1 MQSGVSSPA
10 YPKRIKFAQPDGST
24 ITITL
29 KGDERTKWAITPDG
43 YTLLSNS
50 EGYFEYA
57 IADSRGYMVPSG
69 VKAKDVEKRT
79 SEDKEILA
87 KTKKGLFYSIE
98 QQQMLKSIY
107 AIKAKEARKSFPTT
121 GNRKLVCIL
130 MGFKDKAFT
139 KTQSDF
145 DNLFN
150 QINYTANGAT
160 GSVKDYYLE
169 NSYDQFNLTVTVA
182 GPYTADNN
190 MSYYGGNDSNDNDK
204 NPEALVTEAVTK
216 ADPAVNYAD
225 FDNDGDGYVDGV
237 YVIYAGYGEEAGAP
251 ASTIWAHAYHIT
263 DKTLDGKIIK
273 NYSCSAELSGSSGT
287 TITAIGV
294 ICHEFG
300 HVLGAPDYYDTNYE
314 TNLEFAGTG
323 EWDLMAGGSWNNDGI
338 TPAHHNAYTK
348 VMVYGWGT
356 ATTLND
362 GTSVTI
368 PSSKTNA
375 NAFYRVNTA
384 TTNEYYLIENRQK
397 TGFDAYTPGHG
408 LLIYHVSKD
417 VISHY
422 NSNDINAKAPQLM
435 YPVCASATTNPGST
449 ASTYGNINSGGCPF
463 PGTSNKTSL
472 TDATTPSMKS
482 WLGVATNKPITNIS
496 ENTGTGV
503 ITFDFDGGNTGNPTN
518 FSAVAS
524 NESQIDLSWEKSENR
539 DVIVA
544 YSTSSTFGSLV
555 DGNTYTV
562 GQSINGG
569 GTILYQGDATTFNHT
584 NLNSNTPYYYKA
596 WTKLTSTPS
605 YSLGTITQA
614 KTACPGILTLPLTEN
629 FNTGDH
635 SGCWSIVDNQG
646 KGQVWQIGSISNG
659 LSGTY
664 LYLNSDGYGSGN
676 TQNADFISPAISTVG
691 LSSVTIS
698 FKHYFKVET
707 GETATFSYSVDGT
720 NWIQIDKW
728 TATTANPA
736 NYKKIL
742 TEVANKPSVRFKW
755 NYNGSWGWFWCIDD
769 INITETSASDVI
781 ANFKAEPTS
790 INIGESTIF
799 TDLSSGTVAS
809 WAWNF
814 GSGAIPATAT
824 TAGPHS
830 VTYSSAG
837 NKTVTLTINGN
848 VTETKTN
855 YINVVDPNAPA
866 VIVGWNFEDSNT
878 TADEGIA
885 VNSTKTITT
894 NSTGT
899 VSYTAGSGGTG
910 TYSIRNTGWDSGN
923 GTKAWQA
930 EFCTLGYKTITLS
943 SKQRSSGTGPKEFK
957 VQYKTTGSTWIDVP
971 SSNITVADN
980 FTSGVL
986 NNLALPAEADNQPSV
1001 SIRWVMRSNTPVSSG
1016 TSVVSGGAS
1025 RIDDIVINGK
1035 NMDNPTQYTLSINKN
1050 GNGTITPTEGNHTY
1064 DAGATVTLTATP
1076 DQEWQFEKWVINGVD
1091 VNSASTQIT
1100 INSNTSATAHFSLAS
1115 ATSYT
1120 LAISHI
1126 GNGTVTPTDG
1136 VTTHNSGSSVILTA
1150 APDQGWQFVK
1160 WEING
1165 NTVNSASTQITIN
1178 SNTTAIATFIKI
1190 THTLTVSHVGN
1201 GTVTPTDGE
1210 TTHYTGATVELT
1222 ATPDQGWQFEK
1233 WEINGN
1239 TVNTSSTQITINSNT
1254 TAIATFTKIT
1264 YTLTV
1269 SHVGNGTVTPTDG
1282 ETTHDADATVTL
1294 TATPDQGWQFEK
1306 WEINGNTVN
1315 SASTQITINSNTT
1328 AKATFTVINGIDIV
1342 ETQIAVYPNPTTSV
1356 VNIKSDNVI
1365 RSIQVL
1371 DITGRILNTKE
1382 NILDSKTDTDL
1393 TGFATGMY
1401 LLRVISTDNSVQILK
1416 VSKKQF

>member
-1 MQSGVSSPA
+1 MQQKDYYLAPTFIKQIKTMIKRFTLIFFLVICVLHSGFSSPA
-10 YPKRIKFAQPDGST
+10 YPRKTKFTQPDGST

-29 KGDERTKWAITPDG
+29 KGDERTKWAVTSDG

-79 SEDKEILA
+79 SEDKEILS
-87 KTKKGLFYSIE
+87 KTKKGLFYSKE

-107 AIKAKEARKSFPTT
+107 AIKTKEASKAFPTT

-139 KTQSDF
+139 KTQADF
-145 DNLFN
+145 NNLFN
-150 QINYTANGAT
+150 QVNYSTNGAT

-169 NSYDQFNLTVTVA
+169 NSYGQFNLTVTVA
-182 GPYTADNN
+182 GPYTASQN
-190 MSYYGGNDSNDNDK
+190 MSYYGANDASGNDVK
-204 NPEALVTEAVTK
+204 PEVLVTEAVTA
-216 ADPAVNYAD
+216 ADAAVNYAD
-225 FDNDGDGYVDGV
+225 FDNDNDGYVDGV
-237 YVIYAGYGEEAGAP
+237 YVIYAGYGEESGAP
-251 ASTIWAHAYHIT
+251 ANTIWAHAWEIPAQ
-263 DKTLDGKIIK
+263 TLDEKIITS
-273 NYSCSAELSGSSGT
+273 YSCSSELMGTSGSTMTS
-287 TITAIGV
+287 IGV

-314 TNLEFAGTG
+314 TGGEFLGTG
-323 EWDLMAGGSWNNDGI
+323 DWDLMASGSWNNDGI

-356 ATTLND
+356 ATTLSD

-368 PSSKTNA
+368 PESKTNA

-384 TTNEYYLIENRQK
+384 TNNEYYLIENRQQ
-397 TGFDAYTPGHG
+397 TGFDAYIPGHG
-408 LLIYHVSKD
+408 LVIYHVSKD
-417 VISHY
+417 VLSHY
-422 NSNDINAKAPQLM
+422 SSNDINAKAPQHM
-435 YPVCASATTNPGST
+435 YPVCASATTNPSST
-449 ASTYGNINSGGCPF
+449 ASTYGDINSGGCPF
-463 PGTSNKTSL
+463 PGTSNKTSF

-496 ENTGTGV
+496 ENSSTGV

-518 FSAVAS
+518 FSAVTA
-524 NESQIDLSWEKSENR
+524 NESQIDLSWAKSENR
-539 DVIVA
+539 DVVVA

-569 GTILYQGDATTFNHT
+569 GTILYQGDATSFNHT
-584 NLNSNTPYYYKA
+584 GLNSNTTYYYKA
-596 WTKLTSTPS
+596 WTKLTSTPT
-605 YSLGTITQA
+605 YSLGTVTQA
-614 KTACPGILTLPLTEN
+614 KTACPGILTLPLSEN

-646 KGQVWQIGSISNG
+646 NGQVWQIGSITNG

-676 TQNADFISPAISTVG
+676 TQNADFISPAVNTTG
-691 LSSVTIS
+691 LTSVTIS
-698 FKHYFKVET
+698 FKHYFKVEA
-707 GETATFSYSVDGT
+707 GETATFSYSLDGT
-720 NWIQIDKW
+720 NWVQIDKW
-728 TATTANPA
+728 TTSTTNPA

-755 NYNGSWGWFWCIDD
+755 NYKGTWGWFWCIDD
-769 INITETSASDVI
+769 ISIAETSASDVV
-781 ANFKAEPTS
+781 ANFKAEPTA
-790 INIGESTIF
+790 INIGESTTF
-799 TDLSSGTVAS
+799 TDLSNGTVTS

-814 GSGAIPATAT
+814 GSGATPATAT

-830 VTYSSAG
+830 VTYTSAG
-837 NKTVTLTINGN
+837 NKTVTLTINGD
-848 VTETKTN
+848 VVETKTN

-866 VIVGWNFEDSNT
+866 VIVGWNFEDSNV

-885 VNSTKTITT
+885 ANASKTITT

-910 TYSIRNTGWDSGN
+910 TYAIRNTGWDSGN
-923 GTKAWQA
+923 DTKAWQI
-930 EFCTLGYKTITLS
+930 EFSTLGYNTITLS
-943 SKQRSSGTGPKEFK
+943 SKQRSSSTGPKEFK
-957 VQYKTTGSTWIDVP
+957 VQYKTTGASWIDIP

-986 NNLALPAEADNQPSV
+986 NNLALPAETDNQPSV
-1001 SIRWVMRSNTPVSSG
+1001 SVRWVMRSNTPVSSG

-1025 RIDDIVINGK
+1025 RIDDIVVNGK
-1035 NMDNPTQYTLSINKN
+1035 KMDSPTQYTLTMSKN
-1050 GNGTITPTEGNHTY
+1050 GNGTITPATGEHTY
-1064 DAGATVTLTATP
+1064 NAGATIELTAIP
-1076 DQEWQFEKWVINGVD
+1076 DQGWQFEKWVING
-1091 VNSASTQIT
+1091 
-1100 INSNTSATAHFSLAS
+1100 
-1115 ATSYT
+1115 
-1120 LAISHI
+1120 
-1126 GNGTVTPTDG
+1126 
-1136 VTTHNSGSSVILTA
+1136 
-1150 APDQGWQFVK
+1150 
-1160 WEING
+1160 
-1165 NTVNSASTQITIN
+1165 NTVNSPSTQITIN
-1178 SNTTAIATFIKI
+1178 SNTTAA
-1190 THTLTVSHVGN
+1190 
-1201 GTVTPTDGE
+1201 
-1210 TTHYTGATVELT
+1210 
-1222 ATPDQGWQFEK
+1222 
-1233 WEINGN
+1233 
-1239 TVNTSSTQITINSNT
+1239 
-1254 TAIATFTKIT
+1254 ATFTKIT

-1328 AKATFTVINGIDIV
+1328 AKATFTIINGVNSV
-1342 ETQIAVYPNPTTSV
+1342 ESQIAVYPNPTTSV

-1382 NILDSKTDTDL
+1382 NILDSKTDSDL
-1393 TGFATGMY
+1393 TGFAPGMY
-1401 LLRVISTDNSVQILK
+1401 LLRVISTDNSVQIIK
-1416 VSKKQF
+1416 VSKN